1 MTSNIM
7 KSHTDTSKFIGTKPD
22 SASHDPNNNPVQNYN
37 PASDDKKTSTSTS
50 TGAGAGA
57 APLLSSQ
64 GAIGSAFRADGAVG
78 SVGESVGGPLSSGGI
93 IGQHFTESGAVGGTI
108 NNMVGG
114 AKKE

>member
-1 MTSNIM
+1 MTPNIM

-37 PASDDKKTSTSTS
+37 PASDDKKASTST
-50 TGAGAGA
+50 GA

>member
-1 MTSNIM
+1 MTPNIM

-37 PASDDKKTSTSTS
+37 PASDDKKAGTS
-50 TGAGAGA
+50 TGG

-93 IGQHFTESGAVGGTI
+93 IGQHFTESGSVGGTI

-114 AKKE
+114 AKKG